1 MQHNNIKALLI
12 IVLGL
17 ISGVALKAQGV
28 DSLSFYLEYAAKNNP
43 ELKGYFLNYQASQE
57 KIPQAGAWSD
67 PQLDIGFFVKPMDIV
82 GGQQIADITLMQMF
96 PWFGT
101 KKAAQTEAVH
111 MAQMAYEQFRE
122 AKDQLYLELYTQWYA
137 LSALKQQLSI
147 NRENLSLL
155 KQVEQLSLR
164 KVSAPPL
171 DGGITAMGS
180 SSPGMAGVLR
190 VQLEALDVENN
201 IESILSEM
209 EAEKARFNALLNR
222 PLDAEVFLPDTLIQV
237 PLFLDKEIV
246 LKQVESQNPALNMLK
261 AEELAFRAKNEMNKK
276 MGLPMLGVG
285 LQYMLIGESEMM
297 NSNPDGGMNG
307 MDMLMPMVSVSL
319 PIYRNKYKASRR
331 ESRFMWEAATEKYH
345 NSLNTLQSELHKLIS
360 GLENAERKIALYR
373 KQEQLAQTGYNLLV
387 AGYASAKSDISELIQ
402 LQRQLLDYQLKLAK
416 AIAEYNTLAA
426 SVLKLQ
432 SFNTANNLN

>member
-1 MQHNNIKALLI
+1 MKTNKIFLVLI
-12 IVLGL
+12 ILLAAVVL
-17 ISGVALKAQGV
+17 SNSVNAQN
-28 DSLSFYLEYAAKNNP
+28 DSLRHYLEVAAKNNP
-43 ELKGYFLNYQASQE
+43 GVKAEYSAYQASLQ
-57 KIPQAGAWSD
+57 KIPQAGAIPD
-67 PQLDIGFFVKPMDIV
+67 MQLDMGFYTPGMDIV
-82 GGQQIADITLMQMF
+82 DGRQLADFTLMQMF

-122 AKDQLYLELYTQWYA
+122 AKDELYLELYTQWYA

-147 NRENLSLL
+147 NRDNLSLL

-246 LKQVESQNPALNMLK
+246 LKQVESQNPALNMLRE
-261 AEELAFRAKNEMNKK
+261 EELAFRAKNEMNKK

-373 KQEQLAQTGYNLLV
+373 KQKQLAQTGYNLLV

-402 LQRQLLDYQLKLAK
+402 LQRQLLDYQLKLAE

>member
-246 LKQVESQNPALNMLK
+246 LKQVESQNPALNMLRE
-261 AEELAFRAKNEMNKK
+261 EELAFRAKNEMNKK

>member
-82 GGQQIADITLMQMF
+82 GGQQIADITLTQMF

-122 AKDQLYLELYTQWYA
+122 AKDELYLELYTQWYA

-147 NRENLSLL
+147 NRDNLSLL

-246 LKQVESQNPALNMLK
+246 LKQVESQNPALNMLRE
-261 AEELAFRAKNEMNKK
+261 EELAFRAKNEMNKK

-402 LQRQLLDYQLKLAK
+402 LQRQLLDYQLKLAE

>member
-43 ELKGYFLNYQASQE
+43 ELKGYFLNYQASLE

-122 AKDQLYLELYTQWYA
+122 AKDELYLELYTQWYA

-147 NRENLSLL
+147 NRDNLSLL

-246 LKQVESQNPALNMLK
+246 LKQVESQNPALNMLRE
-261 AEELAFRAKNEMNKK
+261 EELAFRAKNEMNKK